1 MSKPPEPSREPTAEE
16 ALIRA
21 ALPPEINQ
29 RLQSARIISRRAVIV
44 AEAGDL
50 SDSARAE
57 LESAITAALTPLAE
71 VDDVRIA
78 LTGERR
84 RRRLI
89 AVGSGKGGVGKSTL
103 TTNLAVALARMGRK
117 VGVIDGDIY
126 GPSQP
131 KLLGIEGIKPST
143 LITNLAVA
151 LARMG
156 RKVGVIDGDI
166 YGPSQPKLLGTEGI
180 KPAVEGDKLVPIA
193 SRHGVKVL
201 SMGHL
206 VAPGKALAWRGPM
219 TGKALAQLVDAEW
232 GDTDL
237 LLVDLPPGTGDVQ
250 LSMLS
255 AHRPDGAILVSTPQD
270 LALID
275 AARAGQLFDQGNV
288 PIIGLVENMA
298 GYACPHCGEISD
310 PFGQGGVEKF
320 AAALEI
326 PFLGRVPLTLA
337 TRIAGDTGEPPAA
350 RDDEAGAPFAAIAQ
364 RLARW
369 LDTGA
374 V

>member
-1 MSKPPEPSREPTAEE
+1 MNNPSEPPRQPDAEE
-16 ALIRA
+16 ALIRG
-21 ALPPEINQ
+21 ALPPEINH
-29 RLQSARIISRRAVIV
+29 RLRSARIVNRRAVIV

-50 SDSARAE
+50 SDADRAA
-57 LESAITAALTPLAE
+57 LENAITAALSPLAE
-71 VDDVRIA
+71 IDEVRIA

-89 AVGSGKGGVGKSTL
+89 AIGSGKGGVGKSTL
-103 TTNLAVALARMGRK
+103 TTNLAVALARMGRR

-131 KLLGIEGIKPST
+131 KLLK
-143 LITNLAVA
+143 
-151 LARMG
+151 
-156 RKVGVIDGDI
+156 
-166 YGPSQPKLLGTEGI
+166 TEGI
-180 KPAVEGDKLVPIA
+180 KPTATPEGDKLVAIDTPY
-193 SRHGVKVL
+193 GVKVL
-201 SMGHL
+201 SMGHI

-219 TGKALAQLVDAEW
+219 TGKALTQLVDAEW

-237 LLVDLPPGTGDVQ
+237 LLIDLPPGTGDVQ

-255 AHRPDGAILVSTPQD
+255 THKPDGAVLVSTPQD

-275 AARAGQLFDQGNV
+275 AARAGQLFEQGDV

-298 GYACPHCGEISD
+298 GYACPHCGEMSD

-337 TRIAGDTGEPPAA
+337 TRMAGDKGEPPAA
-350 RDDEAGAPFAAIAQ
+350 GDDETAAPFVAIAE

-369 LDTGA
+369 LDTGTI
-374 V
+374 